1 MKRIFVIGI
10 SLFSVASASAQSD
23 SVKILDEI
31 VVTATK
37 APVKQSETGK
47 VVNII
52 TREELDKSFG
62 KSLSEVLNQL
72 PGLMINGAAN
82 TLGTNQT
89 LYTRGASSSNTLI
102 LLDGMPLFDA
112 SGIGNEFDLNNFA
125 LDNIDRIEVLKGS
138 QSTLYGSDAVAGV
151 VNLISKKGS
160 SKPFN
165 VNVNLSAGS
174 YDTYKGAVSLSGS
187 GEKGQSYFLS
197 YNKISSKGFSSAHDS
212 TGNGNFEKDGFD
224 QDLFQ
229 LNYTVKP
236 FAKTS
241 VRLFGKYS
249 NNHSDIDAGP
259 FADDKDYTLKNDN
272 TIAGTAIDYQL
283 NNGFIR
289 LQYNYNRYNRNLLD
303 DSTDV
308 GGFSTFQKGTY
319 KGTSHF
325 AEVFTNLKLTSNIEL
340 LAGLDY
346 RNNQTD
352 QLYIYL
358 PDYGTAANPV
368 MGKSEQ
374 FSGYASLNVKAA
386 KGFHMEL
393 GSRWNHHSLYGTNY
407 TSSINPFYRIN
418 DQYKVFASV
427 SSGYRVPSL
436 YQLYSEYGNT
446 DLKPENTLSYE
457 AGVQYL
463 DGTVKAGIT
472 GFKRSGKDVF
482 LFYTDPVTYAGKY
495 MNGDKQN
502 DYGIEAEAAFQI
514 NNKLSASLNYTFVDG
529 EITTQNNGKDSS
541 YFNLYKRPKNTL
553 NLRVNY
559 QPVQELS
566 LSVSLRAVGKSFEP
580 VYMAKPYELSR
591 YYTLGFYAGYSINKM
606 VSLFADLQ
614 NITDQQYFVTR
625 GYNSKGFNVNG
636 GVKLAF

>member
-1 MKRIFVIGI
+1 MKRLFIFGI
-10 SLFSVASASAQSD
+10 SFLSFVSASAQSD
-23 SVKILDEI
+23 STKILDEV

-52 TREELDKSFG
+52 TRQELDRSFG

-72 PGLMINGAAN
+72 PGIMINGADN
-82 TLGTNQT
+82 TPGTNQT
-89 LYTRGASSSNTLI
+89 IYTRGASSSNTLI

-125 LDNIDRIEVLKGS
+125 LDNIERIEVLKGS

-151 VNLISKKGS
+151 INLISKKGEK
-160 SKPFN
+160 KPLN
-165 VNVNLSAGS
+165 VNVDLSAGS
-174 YDTYKGAVSLSGS
+174 YDTYKGAVSLGGS
-187 GEKGQSYFLS
+187 NGKGQTYFLS
-197 YNKISSKGFSSAHDS
+197 YNKITSKGFSSAHDT
-212 TGNGNFEKDGFD
+212 TGKANFERDGFE

-241 VRLFGKYS
+241 VRVFGKYS

-259 FADDKDYTLKNDN
+259 FADDRDYVLKNNN
-272 TIAGTAIDYQL
+272 TVLGTSVDYHL

-289 LQYNYNRYNRNLLD
+289 FQYNYNQYNRNLLD
-303 DSTDV
+303 DSTDI
-308 GGFSTFQKGTY
+308 GGFSKFQKGNY

-325 AEVFTNLKLTSNIEL
+325 AEIFTNLKLASNIEL
-340 LAGLDY
+340 LAGVDY
-346 RNNQTD
+346 RSNFTD
-352 QLYIYL
+352 QLYMYL
-358 PDYGTAANPV
+358 PDYGSPATPIS
-368 MGKSEQ
+368 GESEQ
-374 FSGYASLNVKAA
+374 YSGYASLNVKAA
-386 KGFHMEL
+386 KGFNMEL
-393 GSRWNHHSLYGTNY
+393 GSRWNHHSIYGTNY
-407 TSSINPFYRIN
+407 TSSINPFYLIN
-418 DQYKVFASV
+418 NKYKIYASI

-436 YQLYSEYGNT
+436 YQLYSEYGNK

-457 AGVQYL
+457 AGVQYFNEK
-463 DGTVKAGIT
+463 VKASIT
-472 GFKRSGKDVF
+472 GFKRDGKDVF

-495 MNGDKQN
+495 LNGDKQN
-502 DYGIEAEAAFQI
+502 DYGIEAEAAFQLHK
-514 NNKLSASLNYTFVDG
+514 KLSASLNYTFVDG
-529 EITTQNNGKDSS
+529 KITTQNNGKDSS

-559 QPVQELS
+559 HPIQDLTMT
-566 LSVSLRAVGKSFEP
+566 VSLRAVGKSFEP
-580 VYMAKPYELSR
+580 VYMAKPYELKG
-591 YYTLGFYAGYSINKM
+591 YYTIGFYAGYSINKM
-606 VSLFADLQ
+606 VSIFADLQ
-614 NITDQQYFVTR
+614 NITDQDYFVTR

>member
-1 MKRIFVIGI
+1 MKRIFVLGI
-10 SLFSVASASAQSD
+10 ILFSAVNATAQVDSA
-23 SVKILDEI
+23 KILDEV

-47 VVNII
+47 VVNVIS
-52 TREELDKSFG
+52 REELDRSFG

-72 PGLMINGAAN
+72 PGITINGADN
-82 TLGTNQT
+82 TPGTNQT
-89 LYTRGASSSNTLI
+89 LYMRGASSSNTLI

-151 VNLISKKGS
+151 INLISKKGAK
-160 SKPFN
+160 KPFN
-165 VNVNLSAGS
+165 VSVDLSAGS

-187 GEKGQSYFLS
+187 DGKGQTYFLS
-197 YNKISSKGFSSAHDS
+197 YNKITSKGFSAAYDS
-212 TGNGNFEKDGFD
+212 TGKGNFDRDGFD

-259 FADDKDYTLKNDN
+259 FADDKDYVLKNDN
-272 TIAGTAIDYQL
+272 TIAGTSIDYQL
-283 NNGFIR
+283 KNGFIR
-289 LQYNYNRYNRNLLD
+289 FQYNYNRYNRNVLD

-308 GGFSTFQKGTY
+308 GGFSKFQKGTY

-325 AEVFTNLKLTSNIEL
+325 AELFTNLKLASNIEL

-352 QLYIYL
+352 QLYMYL
-358 PDYGTAANPV
+358 PDYGSPANPIS
-368 MGKSEQ
+368 GNSDQ
-374 FSGYASLNVKAA
+374 FSGYASLNVKAN

-393 GSRWNHHSLYGTNY
+393 GSRWNHHSIYGTNY
-407 TSSINPFYRIN
+407 TSSINPFYLIN
-418 DQYKVFASV
+418 NKYKIYASV

-446 DLKPENTLSYE
+446 ALKPENTLSYE
-457 AGVQYL
+457 AGVQYFNEN
-463 DGTVKAGIT
+463 VKASIT
-472 GFKRSGKDVF
+472 GFKRTGKDVF

-502 DYGIEAEAAFQI
+502 DYGIETEAAFQI
-514 NNKLSASLNYTFVDG
+514 NNKLSGSLNYTFVDG

-559 QPVQELS
+559 QPVEHLTMV
-566 LSVSLRAVGKSFEP
+566 VSLRAVGKSFEP
-580 VYMAKPYELSR
+580 VYRAKPYELKG
-591 YYTLGFYAGYSINKM
+591 YYTLGFYGGYSINKM

-614 NITDQQYFVTR
+614 NITDQEYFVTR
-625 GYNSKGFNVNG
+625 GYNSKRFNVNG

>member
-1 MKRIFVIGI
+1 MKRIFVFGFI
-10 SLFSVASASAQSD
+10 LFSAATVAAQSD
-23 SVKILDEI
+23 SAKILDEV

-52 TREELDKSFG
+52 SREELDRSFG

-72 PGLMINGAAN
+72 PGITINGADN
-82 TLGTNQT
+82 TPGTNQT
-89 LYTRGASSSNTLI
+89 IYMRGASSSNTLI

-125 LDNIDRIEVLKGS
+125 LDNIDRIEILKGA

-151 VNLISKKGS
+151 INLISKKGAK
-160 SKPFN
+160 KPFN
-165 VNVNLSAGS
+165 VNVNLWAGS
-174 YDTYKGAVSLSGS
+174 YDTYKGAISLSGAND
-187 GEKGQSYFLS
+187 KGQSYFLS
-197 YNKISSKGFSSAHDS
+197 YNKVTSKGFSSAYDS
-212 TGNGNFEKDGFD
+212 TGKGNFDRDGFD

-259 FADDKDYTLKNDN
+259 FKDDKDYVLKNDN
-272 TIAGTAIDYQL
+272 TIAGTSIDYQL

-289 LQYNYNRYNRNLLD
+289 LQYNYNRYNRNVLD

-308 GGFSTFQKGTY
+308 GGFSKFQKGTY

-325 AEVFTNLKLTSNIEL
+325 AELFTNLKIASNIEL

-346 RNNQTD
+346 RNNETD
-352 QLYIYL
+352 QLYMYL
-358 PDYGTAANPV
+358 PDYGSPAKPIS
-368 MGKSEQ
+368 GKSDQ
-374 FSGYASLNVKAA
+374 FSGYASLNVKAS
-386 KGFHMEL
+386 KGFHLEL
-393 GSRWNHHSLYGTNY
+393 GSRWNHHSIYGTNY

-418 DQYKVFASV
+418 DKYKVFASV

-436 YQLYSEYGNT
+436 YQLYSEYGNAG
-446 DLKPENTLSYE
+446 LKPENTLSYE
-457 AGVQYL
+457 AGVQYF

-482 LFYTDPVTYAGKY
+482 LFYSDPVTYAGKY

-514 NNKLSASLNYTFVDG
+514 NNKLSASVNYTFVDG

-559 QPVQELS
+559 QPVKDLTMIAS
-566 LSVSLRAVGKSFEP
+566 LKAVGKSYEP
-580 VYMAKPYELSR
+580 VYMAKPYELKG

-614 NITDQQYFVTR
+614 NITDQEYFVTR
-625 GYNSKGFNVNG
+625 GYNSKRFNVNG

>member
-1 MKRIFVIGI
+1 MKRMIVFSI
-10 SLFSVASASAQSD
+10 SLFSAATVVAQSD
-23 SVKILDEI
+23 SVKILDEV

-62 KSLSEVLNQL
+62 KSLSEVLNTL
-72 PGLMINGAAN
+72 PGIMINGADN
-82 TLGTNQT
+82 TPGTNQT
-89 LYTRGASSSNTLI
+89 VYTRGASSSNTLI

-112 SGIGNEFDLNNFA
+112 SGIGYEFDLNNFA

-151 VNLISKKGS
+151 INLISKKGGK
-160 SKPFN
+160 KPLN

-174 YDTYKGAVSLSGS
+174 YDTFKGAVSLSGS

-197 YNKISSKGFSSAHDS
+197 YNKITSKGFSSAHDS
-212 TGNGNFEKDGFD
+212 TGKANFDRDGFD

-249 NNHSDIDAGP
+249 NNQADIDAGP
-259 FADDKDYTLKNDN
+259 FKDDKDYVLSNDN
-272 TIAGTAIDYQL
+272 TIVGTSLDYQL
-283 NNGFIR
+283 KNGFIR
-289 LQYNYNRYNRNLLD
+289 LQYNYNRYNRNVLD

-308 GGFSTFQKGTY
+308 GGFSKFQKGTY

-325 AEVFTNLKLTSNIEL
+325 AELFTNLKLASNIEL
-340 LAGLDY
+340 LAGVDY

-352 QLYIYL
+352 QLYMYL
-358 PDYGTAANPV
+358 PDYGSPATPIT
-368 MGKSEQ
+368 GKSDQ
-374 FSGYASLNVKAA
+374 YSGYASLNVKAT

-393 GSRWNHHSLYGTNY
+393 GSRWNHHSIYGTNY
-407 TSSINPFYRIN
+407 TSSINPFYRFN
-418 DQYKVFASV
+418 DKYKVFASV
-427 SSGYRVPSL
+427 SSGYRIPSL

-446 DLKPENTLSYE
+446 DLKPENTQSYE
-457 AGVQYL
+457 AGVQYF
-463 DGTVKAGIT
+463 DGKMKAGII
-472 GFKRSGKDVF
+472 GFVRSGKDVF

-495 MNGDKQN
+495 MNGDRQN
-502 DYGIEAEAAFQI
+502 DYGVEAEATIQF
-514 NNKLSASLNYTFVDG
+514 NNKFSAAVNYTFVDG

-559 QPVQELS
+559 QPVKDLS
-566 LSVSLRAVGKSFEP
+566 MTVSLRAVGKSFEP
-580 VYMAKPYELSR
+580 VYMAKPYELKG
-591 YYTLGFYAGYSINKM
+591 YYTVGFYAGYAVNKI
-606 VSLFADLQ
+606 VSLFVDLQ
-614 NITDQQYFVTR
+614 NITDQEYFVTR

-636 GVKLAF
+636 GVRLSF

>member
-1 MKRIFVIGI
+1 MKNAFVFGVV
-10 SLFSVASASAQSD
+10 LLLAGSATAQKD
-23 SVKILDEI
+23 SVKILDEV

-37 APVKQSETGK
+37 SPVKQSETGK

-72 PGLMINGAAN
+72 PGITINGADN
-82 TLGTNQT
+82 TPGTNQT
-89 LYTRGASSSNTLI
+89 IYTRGASSSNTLI

-151 VNLISKKGS
+151 VNLISKKGAGN
-160 SKPFN
+160 PFK

-197 YNKISSKGFSSAHDS
+197 YNRITSKGFSSAHDS
-212 TGNGNFEKDGFD
+212 TGKDNFDNDGFG

-229 LNYTVKP
+229 LNYTLKP

-259 FADDKDYTLKNDN
+259 FADDRDYVLKNDN
-272 TIAGTAIDYQL
+272 TIAGTSIDYKL

-289 LQYNYNRYNRNLLD
+289 LQYNYNRYNRNVLD

-308 GGFSTFQKGTY
+308 GGFSKFQKGTY

-325 AEVFTNLKLTSNIEL
+325 AELFTNLKLASNIEL
-340 LAGLDY
+340 LAGVDY

-352 QLYIYL
+352 QLYESI
-358 PDYGTAANPV
+358 PDYGSSPIA
-368 MGKSEQ
+368 GKSDQ
-374 FSGYASLNVKAA
+374 YSGYVSLNVKAT

-393 GSRWNHHSLYGTNY
+393 GSRWNHHSIYGTNY

-427 SSGYRVPSL
+427 SSGYRIPSL

-457 AGVQYL
+457 AGVQYFN
-463 DGTVKAGIT
+463 GNVKAGIT

-502 DYGIEAEAAFQI
+502 DYGLEAEAAIQF
-514 NNKLSASLNYTFVDG
+514 NNKLSASVNYTFVDG

-541 YFNLYKRPKNTL
+541 FFNLYKRPKNTL

-559 QPVQELS
+559 QPIKDLS
-566 LSVSLRAVGKSFEP
+566 MAVSLRAVSKSYEP
-580 VYMAKPYELSR
+580 VYMAKPFELKG
-591 YYTLGFYAGYSINKM
+591 YYTLGFYTGYSINTM
-606 VSLFADLQ
+606 VSFFADLQ
-614 NITDQQYFVTR
+614 NITDQEYFVTR
-625 GYNSKGFNVNG
+625 GYNSKGFNANG
-636 GVKLAF
+636 GVRLSF

>member
-1 MKRIFVIGI
+1 MKRMIVFSI
-10 SLFSVASASAQSD
+10 SLFFVATVIAQSD
-23 SVKILDEI
+23 SAKILDEV
-31 VVTATK
+31 VVTAAK

-52 TREELDKSFG
+52 TRAELDKSFG

-72 PGLMINGAAN
+72 PGIMINGADN

-89 LYTRGASSSNTLI
+89 IYTRGASSSNTLI

-112 SGIGNEFDLNNFA
+112 SGIGNEFDLNNFS
-125 LDNIDRIEVLKGS
+125 LDNVERIEVLKGS

-151 VNLISKKGS
+151 INLISKKGEK
-160 SKPFN
+160 KPFN

-174 YDTYKGAVSLSGS
+174 YDSYKGAVSLNGFN
-187 GEKGQSYFLS
+187 GKGQTYFLS
-197 YNKISSKGFSSAHDS
+197 YNKIISKGFSSAYDS
-212 TGNGNFEKDGFD
+212 TGKGNFDRDGFD

-236 FAKTS
+236 FAKTR
-241 VRLFGKYS
+241 VRVFGKYS

-259 FADDKDYTLKNDN
+259 FADDKDHVLKNNN
-272 TIAGTAIDYQL
+272 TVLGTSVDYHL

-289 LQYNYNRYNRNLLD
+289 FQYNYNQYKRNLLD
-303 DSTDV
+303 DSSDI

-325 AEVFTNLKLTSNIEL
+325 AEIFTNLKLASNIEL
-340 LAGLDY
+340 LAGIDY
-346 RNNQTD
+346 RSNFTD
-352 QLYIYL
+352 QLYMYL
-358 PDYGTAANPV
+358 PDFGAPATPIT
-368 MGKSEQ
+368 GESEQ
-374 FSGYASLNVKAA
+374 YSGYASLNVKTV
-386 KGFHMEL
+386 KGFNMEL
-393 GSRWNHHSLYGTNY
+393 GSRWNHHSIYGTNY
-407 TSSINPFYRIN
+407 TSSINPFYLIN
-418 DQYKVFASV
+418 NKYKIYASI

-457 AGVQYL
+457 AGVQYFNEK
-463 DGTVKAGIT
+463 VKASIT
-472 GFKRSGKDVF
+472 GFKRDGKDVF

-495 MNGDKQN
+495 LNGDKQN
-502 DYGIEAEAAFQI
+502 DYGIEAEAAFQL
-514 NNKLSASLNYTFVDG
+514 NKKISASLNYTFVDG
-529 EITTQNNGKDSS
+529 KITTQNNGKDSS

-559 QPVQELS
+559 QPVQDLTMT
-566 LSVSLRAVGKSFEP
+566 VSLRAVGKSFEP
-580 VYMAKPYELSR
+580 VYMSKPYELKG
-591 YYTLGFYAGYSINKM
+591 YYTVGFYAGYSFNKT

-614 NITDQQYFVTR
+614 NISDQEYFVTR
-625 GYNSKGFNVNG
+625 GYNSKGFNVYG